1 MLPKL
6 KSLAVFA
13 KVAETGSFSAAANVL
28 GISAPVVSQHISQLE
43 ETLDT
48 ALIYRSTRSLTLTD
62 AGHRLAVHANNMLDA
77 AETGLEELQN
87 VMESP
92 QGKLSIAVPSFL
104 AAPKFS
110 AIFADF
116 MDQYPDVKLE
126 ISYSIDRHNLNESGY
141 DLAIQA
147 GNVSDSNFMIRKL
160 TEGRGCLYASPDLI
174 AKYGA
179 IKMPQDMFDKGYP
192 FICEIGWQDMVL
204 NKTDGSG
211 EVFHGCVENNQFCS
225 DNGEA
230 KKQMALLGRGIT
242 WLPEMY
248 VEQELVTGKLVR
260 VLPDWAS
267 EQVNV
272 YAVWPKNAGSRSLTR
287 LFLSFMS
294 TAIIGENKKPQ
305 LAAVRQ

>member
-43 ETLDT
+43 KTLDT
-48 ALIYRSTRSLTLTD
+48 ALIYRSTRSLTLTE
-62 AGHRLAVHANNMLDA
+62 AGQRLSMHANNMLDA

-92 QGKLSIAVPSFL
+92 SGKLSIAVPSFL
-104 AAPKFS
+104 ASPKFT
-110 AIFADF
+110 AIFTAFLDK
-116 MDQYPDVKLE
+116 YPDIDLE

-147 GNVSDSNFMIRKL
+147 GDLSDSNFMVRKL
-160 TEGRGCLYASPDLI
+160 TEGYGCLFASPELVE
-174 AKYGA
+174 KLGA
-179 IKMPQDMFDKGYP
+179 IKVPQDMFDLDYP
-192 FICEIGWQDMVL
+192 FICEIGWSDMVL
-204 NKTDGSG
+204 HKTDGSG
-211 EVFHGCVENNQFCS
+211 EIFKGQTKNSRFWC

-230 KKQMALLGRGIT
+230 KKQMALLGRGLT

-248 VEQELVTGKLVR
+248 VEQELSVGKLVR
-260 VLPDWAS
+260 VLPDWTS
-267 EQVNV
+267 DLISV
-272 YAVWPKNAGSRSLTR
+272 YAVWPRNAGSRSLTR
-287 LFLSFMS
+287 LFLTFMS
-294 TAIIGENKKPQ
+294 DIFMAKVKSSDK
-305 LAAVRQ
+305 AA